1 MLEMSR
7 SGRNGPGKRDLDM
20 ILVDRKAQIQQFQLA
35 IVAVEQVSSGS
46 RVLAGA
52 SHVLAQTVESGAFVG
67 IAFRVVAV
75 RAADVL
81 LERSYPV
88 NLIRHLERA

>member
-1 MLEMSR
+1 MVL
-7 SGRNGPGKRDLDM
+7 
-20 ILVDRKAQIQQFQLA
+20 IDREAQVQQLQLTV
-35 IVAVEQVSSGS
+35 VAVEQVPSSS

-52 SHVLAQTVESGAFVG
+52 SHVLAQTVQGGAFVG

-75 RAADVL
+75 GGADVL

-88 NLIRHLERA
+88 YLVCHLERA